1 MTSLFRF
8 LFILLFSTY
17 CLAQKA
23 PVGSNLDSIFRL
35 RNLSKSQSLDMLSRI
50 EYAQQAVILS
60 KSKEADSTIL
70 NSNKSLSKLYLIKDD
85 FKPLKSINIENLELA
100 KKIKDSFAI
109 ADAYYILGY
118 IDNLEAELDSAY
130 EYFYKAYKVY
140 CDLKNYEKEAELLY
154 NMASIQLS
162 ERDFIG
168 AEINAIKAKLVVE
181 KLPKTDNNLDT
192 LWSIH
197 NLIAT
202 ISAQLQLY
210 DKALEYNDLAVSYA
224 NTISNQNRY
233 YDLLYSNTNIASVY
247 RRKGLY
253 PEAKEKYLEILEDEG
268 LKAYDLALY
277 AVINANLAYTTYLI
291 DPMDAS
297 INSLFIES
305 LHNSKKANDDLTTMS
320 IGAYF
325 AEYLNAVGKQD
336 SAKYYNDLSYKMA
349 KKINV
354 NEYILQT
361 LITKA
366 SINKDSARSFL
377 MEHIK
382 LSDSLVLA
390 ERSIRNKFARIELET
405 AEIVEENQEMSR
417 QRLYL
422 IITSIGLLM
431 VLLFLYILKTQR
443 EKNKELQLERQQQE
457 ANQEIYGL
465 MLSQQDNIDEARKL
479 EKNRI
484 SKDIHDGILGKLFGV
499 RLSLDSLNLSVNTE
513 AIDKRSHYIN
523 ELKNI
528 EDDIRKVSHDLNTD
542 FIKKAGFL
550 DIVKTLVETQ
560 MEAYKIAFSFIGDDS
575 INWDALDNT
584 VKIHLYRILQ
594 ETMQNAYKHAQATK
608 VVISYKKE
616 DTNLVF
622 NITDDGE
629 GFDMYK
635 SKKGIGLKNI
645 EDRVQE
651 IKGKLLITSQKQ
663 KGTDITIIVPIFTS

>member
-23 PVGSNLDSIFRL
+23 PAGSNLDSILRL

-60 KSKEADSTIL
+60 KNKEADSTIL

-100 KKIKDSFAI
+100 KKIRDSFAI

-130 EYFYKAYKVY
+130 EYFYKGYKMY
-140 CDLKNYEKEAELLY
+140 RDLKNYEKEAELLY

-224 NTISNQNRY
+224 NAISNENRY

-253 PEAKEKYLEILEDEG
+253 LEAKEKYLEILEDDG

-277 AVINANLAYTTYLI
+277 AAIKTNLAYTTYLI
-291 DPMDAS
+291 DPMDAT
-297 INSLFIES
+297 INPLFTEALS
-305 LHNSKKANDDLTTMS
+305 NVKKANDDLTTMS
-320 IGAYF
+320 IGAYY
-325 AEYLNAVGKQD
+325 AEYLHAVGKQD

-349 KKINV
+349 KKINA

-366 SINKDSARSFL
+366 SINKDSARSYL

-405 AEIVEENQEMSR
+405 AEIVQENQEISR

-499 RLSLDSLNLSVNTE
+499 RLSLDSLNLNVNTE

-560 MEAYKIAFSFIGDDS
+560 MGAYKIAYSFIGDDS

>member
-1 MTSLFRF
+1 
-8 LFILLFSTY
+8 
-17 CLAQKA
+17 
-23 PVGSNLDSIFRL
+23 
-35 RNLSKSQSLDMLSRI
+35 MLSRI

-140 CDLKNYEKEAELLY
+140 RDLKNYEKEAELLY

-560 MEAYKIAFSFIGDDS
+560 MEAYKIAYSFIGDDS

>member
-140 CDLKNYEKEAELLY
+140 RDLKNYEKEAELLY

-560 MEAYKIAFSFIGDDS
+560 MEAYKIAYSFIGDDS

>member
-1 MTSLFRF
+1 MFRF
-8 LFILLFSTY
+8 IFILLLSTY
-17 CLAQKA
+17 CLAQKGPA
-23 PVGSNLDSIFRL
+23 DSNLDSIFKL
-35 RNLSKSQSLDMLSRI
+35 RSLSKDQSLDMNFRM
-50 EYAQQAVILS
+50 EYAKQAVVLS
-60 KSKEADSTIL
+60 KSKAADSTIL
-70 NSNKSLSKLYLIKDD
+70 YSNKSLSKLYILQQD

-100 KKIKDSFAI
+100 KKIKDSLAI

-118 IDNLEAELDSAY
+118 IDNLEANLDSAY
-130 EYFYKAYKVY
+130 DYYYKSYKFYGNI
-140 CDLKNYEKEAELLY
+140 KNYDKEAELLC
-154 NMASIQLS
+154 NMASIQHS

-168 AEINAIKAKLVVE
+168 AEINAIKAKLIVE
-181 KLPKTDNNLDT
+181 KLPKTDGNLET

-197 NLIAT
+197 DLIAT

-210 DKALEYNDLAVSYA
+210 DKALEYNELAVSYA
-224 NTISNQNRY
+224 NLINNENRY

-277 AVINANLAYTTYLI
+277 AVIKTNLAYTTYLI
-291 DPMDAS
+291 DPMDTT
-297 INSLFIES
+297 INPLFIEALS
-305 LHNSKKANDDLTTMS
+305 NVTKANDDLTTMS
-320 IGAYF
+320 IGAYY
-325 AEYLNAVGKQD
+325 AEYLHAVGKQD

-349 KKINV
+349 KKINA

-366 SINKDSARSFL
+366 SIKKDSARSYL

-431 VLLFLYILKTQR
+431 VLLFLYILITQR

-560 MEAYKIAFSFIGDDS
+560 MGAYKIAYSFIGDDS
-575 INWDALDNT
+575 INWDALDNK

-616 DTNLVF
+616 NTDLVF
-622 NITDDGE
+622 NISDDGE

-635 SKKGIGLKNI
+635 AKKGIGLKNI

-663 KGTDITIIVPIFTS
+663 KGTDITIIVPVFTS

>member
-1 MTSLFRF
+1 MFRF
-8 LFILLFSTY
+8 IFILLLSTY

-23 PVGSNLDSIFRL
+23 PTDSNLDSILKL
-35 RNLSKSQSLDMLSRI
+35 RSLSKDQSLDMSSRM
-50 EYAQQAVILS
+50 EYAKQAVLLS
-60 KSKEADSTIL
+60 KSKAVDSTIL
-70 NSNKSLSKLYLIKDD
+70 YSNKSLSKLYILEQD

-100 KKIKDSFAI
+100 QKINDSLAI

-118 IDNLEAELDSAY
+118 IDNLEANLDSAY
-130 EYFYKAYKVY
+130 KYYYKSYKFYG
-140 CDLKNYEKEAELLY
+140 DIKNYDKEAELLC
-154 NMASIQLS
+154 NMANIQHS

-168 AEINAIKAKLVVE
+168 AEINAIKAKLIVE
-181 KLPKTDNNLDT
+181 KLPKTDGNLDT

-197 NLIAT
+197 DLIAI
-202 ISAQLQLY
+202 ISSELQLY
-210 DKALEYNDLAVSYA
+210 DKALEYNELAVGYA
-224 NTISNQNRY
+224 NLIDNENRY

-253 PEAKEKYLEILEDEG
+253 LEAKKKYLEILEDDG

-277 AVINANLAYTTYLI
+277 ASVKASLAYTTYLI
-291 DPMDAS
+291 DPLDTTV
-297 INSLFIES
+297 NPLFIEA
-305 LHNSKKANDDLTTMS
+305 LNTVKKVNDDLTKMS

-325 AEYLNAVGKQD
+325 AEYLYAVGKTD
-336 SAKYYNDLSYKMA
+336 SSKYYNDMSYKIA
-349 KKINV
+349 KKANS
-354 NEYILQT
+354 NEYIFQT

-366 SINKDSARSFL
+366 NINKDSARSYL

-405 AEIVEENQEMSR
+405 AEIVQENQEISR

-560 MEAYKIAFSFIGDDS
+560 MSAYKIAYSFIGDDS
-575 INWDALDNT
+575 IKWDGLDNT
-584 VKIHLYRILQ
+584 IKIHLYRILQ

-645 EDRVQE
+645 NDRVKE
-651 IKGKLLITSQKQ
+651 INGKLLIKSQKQ
-663 KGTDITIIVPIFTS
+663 KGTDITIIVPIFTR

>member
-70 NSNKSLSKLYLIKDD
+70 ISNKSLSKLYLIKDD

-140 CDLKNYEKEAELLY
+140 RDLKNYEKEAELLY

>member
-35 RNLSKSQSLDMLSRI
+35 RNLSKSQSLDMRSRI
-50 EYAQQAVILS
+50 EYAQQAVMLS

-140 CDLKNYEKEAELLY
+140 RDLKNYEKEAELLY

>member
-1 MTSLFRF
+1 MR
-8 LFILLFSTY
+8 
-17 CLAQKA
+17 
-23 PVGSNLDSIFRL
+23 
-35 RNLSKSQSLDMLSRI
+35 SRI
-50 EYAQQAVILS
+50 EYAQQAVMLS

-140 CDLKNYEKEAELLY
+140 RDLKNYEKEAELLY

-297 INSLFIES
+297 INSLFIEA